1 MCIRDRDGKVDGIR
15 FTINGNGVNKSVT
28 TKADGTVDI
37 ELMPGV
43 YTVTEENIEKYEPQK
58 VQRVT
63 IISGG
68 TSAVTFSN
76 TLKRG
81 DVQVIKSS
89 EDNFVEGV
97 TFHLYGTSLSGIA
110 RCV

>member
-1 MCIRDRDGKVDGIR
+1 M
-15 FTINGNGVNKSVT
+15 
-28 TKADGTVDI
+28 
-37 ELMPGV
+37 
-43 YTVTEENIEKYEPQK
+43 
-58 VQRVT
+58 QRVT
-63 IISGG
+63 IVSGD

-97 TFHLYGTSLSGIA
+97 TFHLYGTYFPALPWTEYAVTDKNGVATFKNVLISGNA
-110 RCV
+110 LYT